1 MKTLIASLL
10 LIAGIATAEWLDL
23 TTMTVCP
30 APTNS
35 NMSQWAMVSGP
46 NQPIPD
52 GYGFVTNAWD
62 IAGGVAV
69 PIISTYPAPKYVPG
83 PQLFREGI
91 ESPVL
96 VLQSQT
102 NGTPA
107 YGIVATTNGD
117 LVTYIDHA
125 SPRPSQE
132 EINQRISTAI
142 SNREAKVAKAK
153 ADLNG
158 QLQTRIENIER
169 LLGLR
174 P

>member
-1 MKTLIASLL
+1 MKTLTLTLSLL
-10 LIAGIATAEWLDL
+10 CGIVSAEWLDL
-23 TTMTVCP
+23 STMTVCP

-35 NMSQWAMVSGP
+35 NMSQWAMVTGP
-46 NQPIPD
+46 NQPVPE
-52 GYGFVTNAWD
+52 GYGYITNAWD
-62 IAGGVAV
+62 IAGGIAV
-69 PIISTYPAPKYVPG
+69 PIISTYPAPRFTAAPV
-83 PQLFREGI
+83 LFQYGI

-132 EINQRISTAI
+132 EINQRVATAI

-153 ADLNG
+153 ADMNG
-158 QLQTRIENIER
+158 QLQVRLENLER
-169 LLGLR
+169 LLGIR